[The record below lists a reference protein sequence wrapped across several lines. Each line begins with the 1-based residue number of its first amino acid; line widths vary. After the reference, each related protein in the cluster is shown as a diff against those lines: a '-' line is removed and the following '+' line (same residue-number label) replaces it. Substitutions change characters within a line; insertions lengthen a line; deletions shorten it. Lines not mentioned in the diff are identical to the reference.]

1 MLLIIIIYLLNTSHE
16 LQGVRVEKWQT
27 HSSSSSYEDCPLLY
41 PKAPL
46 AKRVVAPLLP
56 MRVDRTM
63 LLYSRKSRKDIPA
76 YGLSCAALV
85 LTVGALVGGAYLLMA
100 LLYCRD
106 VMCYWFNKRAFS
118 R

>member
-16 LQGVRVEKWQT
+16 LQRVRDEKFMT
-27 HSSSSSYEDCPLLY
+27 HSSSSSCEDCPLFY

-46 AKRVVAPLLP
+46 SKRLVAPLLP

-76 YGLSCAALV
+76 NGLS
-85 LTVGALVGGAYLLMA
+85 
-100 LLYCRD
+100 
-106 VMCYWFNKRAFS
+106 
-118 R
+118 